1 LKEKIAIIL
10 SVYKNDKLIYLQ
22 KAIESLSNEN
32 VDILIQQDG
41 IVSDK
46 VAKYLDTLLMQK
58 SIFYLGKRKENKG
71 LAYSL
76 NELIKF
82 ALQYNY
88 HYIVRMDADD
98 ISIAGRIEKQ
108 YNFMQKNLEIDIVGG
123 YIEEFSEEM
132 EYQKIVR
139 YPLVHDEMFKF
150 FSKRVPLAHVTTM
163 YRRSFFDKAGLYPT
177 SSPTNEDTLMW
188 MQGFKSGCKFAN
200 IPDILVKVRVS
211 KKFFDRRGGIAKAW
225 SDFKDRVLVIRTL
238 GYNIS
243 SYFYAVVLFMVNI
256 APAKLKQFLYEGL
269 R

>member
-10 SVYKNDKLIYLQ
+10 SVYKNDKLGYLRE
-22 KAIESLSNEN
+22 AIESLSNDN

-46 VAKYLDTLLMQK
+46 VEKYLDTLLMQK

-139 YPLVHDEMFKF
+139 YPLVHDEMFRF
-150 FSKRVPLAHVTTM
+150 FSKRVPLAHVTAM
-163 YRRSFFDKAGLYPT
+163 YRSSFFDKAGLYPT

-188 MQGFKSGCKFAN
+188 AQGFKSGCTFAN

-211 KKFFDRRGGIAKAW
+211 KNFFDRRGGWAKAK
-225 SDFKDRVLVIRTL
+225 SDLIDRVFVIKTL

-243 SYFYAVVLFMVNI
+243 SYFYALAVFLVNI
-256 APAKLKQFLYEGL
+256 APPGIKKFLYKRL